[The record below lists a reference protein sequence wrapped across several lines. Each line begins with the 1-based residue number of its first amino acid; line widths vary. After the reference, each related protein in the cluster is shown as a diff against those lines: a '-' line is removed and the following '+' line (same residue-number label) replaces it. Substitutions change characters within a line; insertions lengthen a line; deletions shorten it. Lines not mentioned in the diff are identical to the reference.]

1 MPGELWT
8 EPYLVSTNVNTN
20 RKNEQIALETII
32 EDISKRIYR
41 LTVLE
46 LPKLEKSGP

>member
-8 EPYLVSTNVNTN
+8 EPYLTSTSVNVTS
-20 RKNEQIALETII
+20 KNEQVALDTII